1 MDSFLEFL
9 KKSWKFLL
17 GVAVTIFGGMLLFRK
32 DDSGE
37 LIEESTK
44 AGEKSFNDIIEAS
57 EKREDLNA
65 KATAKHEGKLSS
77 IEEEFKEK
85 KEKIVSDSRREIE
98 EKLPSDDLEKATDLL
113 ARELEALNLDKS

>member
-1 MDSFLEFL
+1 MNSFLEFL

-17 GVAVTIFGGMLLFRK
+17 GFVIAIFGGMLLFRK
-32 DDSGE
+32 DDSAE

-44 AGEKSFNDIIEAS
+44 SGEKSFNDIIEAS
-57 EKREDLNA
+57 EKREELNA
-65 KATAKHEGKLSS
+65 EATIKHEGKISS

-85 KEKIVSDSRREIE
+85 KKKIILDSKKEIE
-98 EKLPSDDLEKATDLL
+98 DKLPSEDLEKATDLL